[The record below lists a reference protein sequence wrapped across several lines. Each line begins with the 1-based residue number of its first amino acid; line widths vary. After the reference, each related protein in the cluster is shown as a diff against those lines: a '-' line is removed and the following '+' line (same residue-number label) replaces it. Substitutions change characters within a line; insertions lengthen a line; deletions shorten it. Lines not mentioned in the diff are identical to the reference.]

1 MCNIQQVF
9 SGELVAAPTVINDA
23 AGDSKSNLNGV
34 GTLTTDYQKN
44 TIISIWSIWSIVTIG
59 LNEKLPLCT

>member
-44 TIISIWSIWSIVTIG
+44 TIILYG
-59 LNEKLPLCT
+59 PYGRL